1 MLVYVLVP
9 DLQCDIILRTLG
21 EEFHGKAKELGT
33 YLNIPSGKLD
43 EFRRNN
49 MGDVKGM
56 LIDVLNYWLETDP
69 RKSWSKLAEAVEDC
83 DHGVLAEKIRS
94 TKDNGKLLTNVIF

>member
-1 MLVYVLVP
+1 MTLVP
-9 DLQCDIILRTLG
+9 GLQCDNILRIFGG
-21 EEFHGKAKELGT
+21 EFPPSKAKKLGT
-33 YLNIPSGKLD
+33 LLSIPSGKLD
-43 EFRRNN
+43 EFSHNN

-83 DHGVLAEKIRS
+83 DHGVLAEKLRF
-94 TKDNGKLLTNVIF
+94 TKNMAS

>member
-1 MLVYVLVP
+1 MLPLVSC
-9 DLQCDIILRTLG
+9 LQCDNILRIFG
-21 EEFHGKAKELGT
+21 DEFPPSKAKELGT

-43 EFRRNN
+43 EFRHNN

-83 DHGVLAEKIRS
+83 DHGVLAEKLRS
-94 TKDNGKLLTNVIF
+94 TKDYCKLF